1 MNITNRSHKVLFLVY
16 VWVSIILLTGTA
28 YSQEMTIQKQVMEFS
43 QQSLTEY
50 VRNIINERN
59 FTNFGFKSLK
69 EARVARL
76 GYPYQVMIIGLKDLK
91 AYKSGLGVKPLL
103 MDVKTLWF
111 PVMVEDE
118 TRTKMEIVEKNGNWI
133 AGEFGG
139 VRTVKEIEIV
149 KKQLPELLESKEVKE
164 PYKIMLV
171 KIPALYAAFLY
182 IESSQGEFL
191 IPAMVQPQRFN
202 LETAR
207 LYNAD
212 EVLSKL
218 REFAKEIDEKKV
230 M

>member
-1 MNITNRSHKVLFLVY
+1 
-16 VWVSIILLTGTA
+16 
-28 YSQEMTIQKQVMEFS
+28 
-43 QQSLTEY
+43 
-50 VRNIINERN
+50 
-59 FTNFGFKSLK
+59 
-69 EARVARL
+69 
-76 GYPYQVMIIGLKDLK
+76 
-91 AYKSGLGVKPLL
+91 
-103 MDVKTLWF
+103 
-111 PVMVEDE
+111 
-118 TRTKMEIVEKNGNWI
+118 MEIVEKNGNWI